1 MSPLA
6 KGYSK
11 MSVYGAPHRNMV
23 RDAVLVTLVTTP
35 QTSGNQTWDLDL
47 CSNGVLMSEFEIHI
61 VAPTVA

>member
-1 MSPLA
+1 
-6 KGYSK
+6 